1 MKRFLTLLVAMTVLV
16 ATTQVAAVAR
26 ADDATQPMMTDV
38 MLAHI
43 RSTCSTVQANLN
55 RLHASDALLR
65 VNQGQVLLAI
75 SNRLMTPLNSRIAIN
90 QLDGGKM
97 TSITS
102 TYVAQFDAFSVAYQQ
117 YEEAMTRAMQTDCTK
132 QPAAFY
138 TALADARTKRVTVH
152 DRMVD
157 LRKSLTDYESEFTTF
172 TANFKGKPQ

>member
-1 MKRFLTLLVAMTVLV
+1 MKRFLTLIVVAAVML
-16 ATTQVAAVAR
+16 ATTQAVAH
-26 ADDATQPMMTDV
+26 AQEAPQPAMNDA

-43 RSTCSTVQANLN
+43 RDVCSTVQANLN

-65 VNQGQVLLAI
+65 VNQGQALLAI

-102 TYVAQFDAFSVAYQQ
+102 NYVTQFDAFSVAYQQ
-117 YEEAMTRAMQTDCTK
+117 YEEAMTRAMQTDCKK

-138 TALADARTKRVTVH
+138 TALTDARTKRTAVH
-152 DRMVD
+152 DRMLE
-157 LRKSLTDYESEFTTF
+157 LRKSLTDYETEFTTF
-172 TANFKGKPQ
+172 TAGFKGKAQ

>member
-1 MKRFLTLLVAMTVLV
+1 MLIVAMTVML
-16 ATTQVAAVAR
+16 ATTQAVVR
-26 ADDATQPMMTDV
+26 ADDATQPPMTDA

-43 RSTCSTVQANLN
+43 RETCSSVQANLN

-75 SNRLMTPLNSRIAIN
+75 SNRLMSPLNSRIAIN

-102 TYVAQFDAFSVAYQQ
+102 TYVTQFDAFSVAYQQ
-117 YEEAMTRAMQTDCTK
+117 YEEAMTRTMQTDCTK

-138 TALADARTKRVTVH
+138 TALVDARTKRTAVH

-157 LRKSLTDYESEFTTF
+157 LRKSLTDYETEFTTF
-172 TANFKGKPQ
+172 SAGFKGKVQ